1 MFWGSS
7 ARVSCDHSLFAIAH
21 GDACEGRLHLHPIN
35 ETHQFRPTLTY
46 MDMHLRKSRRTRPG
60 DESDDDEGP
69 PPDPDEPAPAPVPKK
84 EKKPAGE
91 AKEVQVAVRKTGES
105 QGLQFTGG
113 MTQVRRDMLTLI
125 HAEEDERWDDYEYCG
140 GEVSGADWSTRRRL
154 MKYLT
159 DGRGKRGFRVR
170 VLNLL

>member
-1 MFWGSS
+1 
-7 ARVSCDHSLFAIAH
+7 
-21 GDACEGRLHLHPIN
+21 
-35 ETHQFRPTLTY
+35 

-69 PPDPDEPAPAPVPKK
+69 PPDPDEPAPAPAPVPKK

-159 DGRGKRGFRVR
+159 DGRGKRGFRVC
-170 VLNLL
+170 VLNLLRGARM